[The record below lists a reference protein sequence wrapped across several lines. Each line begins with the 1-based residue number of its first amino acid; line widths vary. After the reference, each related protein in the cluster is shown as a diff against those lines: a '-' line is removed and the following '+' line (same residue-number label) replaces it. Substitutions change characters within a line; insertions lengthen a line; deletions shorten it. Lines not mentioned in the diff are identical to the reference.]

1 MIKYRMS
8 RLTSPKCTFVSF
20 VQDMYKKEANVILGL
35 LTGSAFIYLSLF
47 YGFVVLAERDEPRC
61 NE

>member
-47 YGFVVLAERDEPRC
+47 YVFVVLV
-61 NE
+61 